1 MLPPLLSFVLQ
12 VRENDPLLQRASDTI
27 ARNGVSDLYTTWW
40 FELVEG
46 RPMPVQKTEIAQARV
61 HDEFAVESCG
71 VEDERWSRIILRK
84 IRKDKWEI
92 LDETGTEVLNTAVD
106 TADAG
111 PIVEWGRS
119 YRQPSFTNIEKSK
132 LDALKLRKA
141 EEKANMEINV
151 SPRRQASRKRAFDSQ
166 KKQACGMQKI
176 KKVIDGKVKVGD
188 IVHVGMATVDQ
199 TKVDGKNLTL
209 VVVQIN
215 TTGLCTLAAKN
226 GVLKTKYPYHR
237 ISVVKNA
244 TVDLMG
250 LKDAFEGWTGMPKIS
265 ERKASRSTSIVGGQG
280 VVKCD
285 CRGLCDTRRCKCFK
299 ADRKCNSR
307 CHRNNDDCTNHD

>member
-12 VRENDPLLQRASDTI
+12 VRENDPLLQRASDTV

-166 KKQACGMQKI
+166 KKQACGMQQQ
-176 KKVIDGKVKVGD
+176 KK
-188 IVHVGMATVDQ
+188 
-199 TKVDGKNLTL
+199 
-209 VVVQIN
+209 
-215 TTGLCTLAAKN
+215 
-226 GVLKTKYPYHR
+226 
-237 ISVVKNA
+237 
-244 TVDLMG
+244 
-250 LKDAFEGWTGMPKIS
+250 
-265 ERKASRSTSIVGGQG
+265 
-280 VVKCD
+280 
-285 CRGLCDTRRCKCFK
+285 
-299 ADRKCNSR
+299 
-307 CHRNNDDCTNHD
+307 